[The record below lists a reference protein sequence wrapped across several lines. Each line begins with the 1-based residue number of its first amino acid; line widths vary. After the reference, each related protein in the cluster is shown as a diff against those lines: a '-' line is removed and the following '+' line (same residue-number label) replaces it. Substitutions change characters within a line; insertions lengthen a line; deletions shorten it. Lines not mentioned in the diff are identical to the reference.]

1 MMSKIIVWLRTDFIR
16 LKFRNYVM
24 KKIMFVVL
32 IVIALVV
39 VILRINLPQNDVSN
53 YFTDDHEM
61 SIFEKKMVELML
73 NDAVAEWQYIDL
85 YTSHNKI
92 PIKEK
97 VLY

>member
-1 MMSKIIVWLRTDFIR
+1 
-16 LKFRNYVM
+16 M
-24 KKIMFVVL
+24 KKIMFVGL

-85 YTSHNKI
+85 VVVKFACSEKLKI
-92 PIKEK
+92 TFIGLPFRRWSRYDKEN
-97 VLY
+97 LQFCG